1 MWSDGRTHVILSPH
15 ELIEKLCALVPLPY
29 VHLVR
34 YSGVFAPHAKMRKGV
49 IPGFTRAE
57 IKAQKDAKKEG
68 TTSLQNKS
76 SWAKLLARVF
86 EIDISKCLRCGG
98 EMKFTS
104 PVTDPIVIKKIL
116 THCGLMP
123 RPPPVV
129 ITSSQEIFAS

>member
-1 MWSDGRTHVILSPH
+1 M
-15 ELIEKLCALVPLPY
+15 
-29 VHLVR
+29 HLVR

-86 EIDISKCLRCGG
+86 EIDISKCLRCSG
-98 EMKFTS
+98 EMKFIS
-104 PVTDPIVIKKIL
+104 LVTDPVVIKKIL
-116 THCGLMP
+116 THCGLLP
-123 RPPPVV
+123 RPPPVA
-129 ITSSQEIFAS
+129 ITSLQEIFSS